1 MELVLI
7 RLVDMGSKGRFSDL
21 HCRYTGPTGGAGLI
35 RLVDM
40 GSKEMFSDPHCTY
53 TGPTGGAG
61 FNQIGAHTDTNRSHA
76 NRTLKPLN

>member
-7 RLVDMGSKGRFSDL
+7 RLVAMGSKGMFSDL

-40 GSKEMFSDPHCTY
+40 GSKGRFSDRRCRY
-53 TGPTGGAG
+53 TGPTAGAG
-61 FNQIGAHTDTNRSHA
+61 FNQIGGHGF
-76 NRTLKPLN
+76 